1 MSAADPIPTDDNPGG
16 GLADA
21 AAPAGPPPA
30 LSVSDLH
37 RLLDD
42 AVRSAGLVQV
52 WVAGT
57 VTGLRPGP
65 RFTTLELVEYEAD
78 GATVQSVLS
87 VGMFARNA
95 REIKKT
101 LARAGT
107 ELADGLQVALWGPL
121 DLNARYGRLRLL
133 AQRVDPRTTVGAAVL
148 ARDELV
154 AELEA
159 TGRLRAQAS
168 LMVPASPRRIGLVSS
183 PAAAGRADVFEVLH
197 RSPVPVEIVEAQAAM
212 SGPGAPAEVARAIA
226 LLGGAGVDVVLV
238 ARGGGAKSDL
248 AAWESRPVALAI
260 TACPVPVWTALGHAT
275 DHTLA
280 DSLANACHPTP
291 SAAAAA
297 IVGRVEAALRG
308 AEEQAQRQRHAE
320 ELASSRARA
329 RRAVLV
335 AVLVAVVAILV
346 VASLL

>member
-1 MSAADPIPTDDNPGG
+1 MSAADPVPPDGNPAGRLG
-16 GLADA
+16 DA
-21 AAPAGPPPA
+21 PGRAGPPPA
-30 LSVSDLH
+30 LSVTDLH

-42 AVRSAGLVQV
+42 AVRSAGLVQL

-87 VGMFARNA
+87 VGMFARDA

-121 DLNARYGRLRLL
+121 DLNPRYGRLRLL

-154 AELEA
+154 AALEA

-168 LMVPASPRRIGLVSS
+168 LTVAASPRRIGLVSS
-183 PAAAGRADVFEVLH
+183 PAAAGRADVFDVLP
-197 RSPVPVEIVEAQAAM
+197 RSPVPVESGEAQSAM
-212 SGPGAPAEVARAIA
+212 SGPGAPAEVARAIG
-226 LLGGAGVDVVLV
+226 LLGGAGVDVVLI

-297 IVGRVEAALRG
+297 IVARAEAAVRA
-308 AEEQAQRQRHAE
+308 AEEEVARRRHRQ
-320 ELASSRARA
+320 ELAASHARA
-329 RRAVLV
+329 RRAVVV
-335 AVLVAVVAILV
+335 AVLVVLVAIV
-346 VASLL
+346 VLAVGL